1 MTTGLVGIGKV
12 FGIPRDLSATIPLVA
27 KKIGELLI
35 EAHVITPEQLEHALS
50 LQRNGD
56 RRKLG
61 QLLIELRIVTET
73 QLTQGLSRQ
82 LSVPWVSLY
91 HIEFSRSLL
100 SFVPEDVAEKYCLV
114 PIFVRKTRK
123 GGETLY
129 VAMDDPT
136 NEQALRDVERNAGVP
151 VRPMIACP
159 SDIRSAIRVYYA
171 GEAAPAPVPAQAAVQ
186 PASAPASAPASGP
199 ASTPRAAAPVPN
211 TAAASAAVASAPRV
225 PAASPAPTPA
235 AAAAA
240 APDSDSAP
248 EIEPMP
254 DSDEVLEAEDAPDS
268 APEITATELTLKP
281 RRRAR
286 TLALTLLD
294 GTTIQL
300 PTPRRGPTA
309 GDAAAARER
318 EASDL
323 TARDLVSALRAV
335 AHGVDASEILGEAPR
350 WEAMFSALLSLL
362 LRKGLVADWEF
373 VEEYRKV

>member
-1 MTTGLVGIGKV
+1 
-12 FGIPRDLSATIPLVA
+12 VA

-35 EAHVITPEQLEHALS
+35 EAHVITPEQLEHALA

-100 SFVPEDVAEKYCLV
+100 SFVPQDVAEKYCLV

-171 GEAAPAPVPAQAAVQ
+171 GEAAPAAPVPQ
-186 PASAPASAPASGP
+186 PASAVQAAPGPASGP
-199 ASTPRAAAPVPN
+199 ASTPRVATPAPKP
-211 TAAASAAVASAPRV
+211 AAASPVVVAAAR
-225 PAASPAPTPA
+225 PA
-235 AAAAA
+235 AAYSAPVAAA
-240 APDSDSAP
+240 AIPAPASASVPDRDSAP
-248 EIEPMP
+248 EIDPIPE
-254 DSDEVLEAEDAPDS
+254 SEEEIETEDAPDS
-268 APEITATELTLKP
+268 APEIQATELELKP
-281 RRRAR
+281 RSKTR

-300 PTPRRGPTA
+300 PTPRHGPA
-309 GDAAAARER
+309 ARDAARDR
-318 EASDL
+318 DPTSDL

-350 WEAMFSALLSLL
+350 WEAMFAALLSLL

>member
-1 MTTGLVGIGKV
+1 
-12 FGIPRDLSATIPLVA
+12 
-27 KKIGELLI
+27 
-35 EAHVITPEQLEHALS
+35 
-50 LQRNGD
+50 
-56 RRKLG
+56 
-61 QLLIELRIVTET
+61 
-73 QLTQGLSRQ
+73 
-82 LSVPWVSLY
+82 VSLY

-136 NEQALRDVERNAGVP
+136 NEHALRDVERNAGVP

-171 GEAAPAPVPAQAAVQ
+171 GEPAPAPVSQAAVPPAAPPASAPRLAAAEPRPLPAPPAVVAVPRASAGAMAPAAAQAAV
-186 PASAPASAPASGP
+186 PE
-199 ASTPRAAAPVPN
+199 
-211 TAAASAAVASAPRV
+211 
-225 PAASPAPTPA
+225 
-235 AAAAA
+235 
-240 APDSDSAP
+240 SAP
-248 EIEPMP
+248 EIEPLP
-254 DSDEVLEAEDAPDS
+254 ESDEEIETEDAPDS
-268 APEITATELTLKP
+268 TPEIEATELSLKLRP
-281 RRRAR
+281 KTRR
-286 TLALTLLD
+286 LALTLLD

-300 PTPRRGPTA
+300 PTPRRGTPR
-309 GDAAAARER
+309 DAARER
-318 EASDL
+318 DQSNDL